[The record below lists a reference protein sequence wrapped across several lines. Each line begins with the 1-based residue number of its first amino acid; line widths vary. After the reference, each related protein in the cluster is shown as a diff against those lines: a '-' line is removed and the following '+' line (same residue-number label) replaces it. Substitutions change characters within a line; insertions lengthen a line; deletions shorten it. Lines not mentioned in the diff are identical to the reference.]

1 MSAPS
6 VVMLSVDLLSVM
18 SNNVTL
24 SVVVMSVVILGA
36 VAPSS
41 LPIAYITFVH
51 FKLVPGLFVNVSFH
65 QPTKKISH
73 WVMSSKELILFI
85 G

>member
-1 MSAPS
+1 MQHSAYMTFTISMSAPC

-18 SNNVTL
+18 SYNVTL
-24 SVVVMSVVILGA
+24 SEVMLNVVMLGV

-51 FKLVPGLFVNVSFH
+51 FKLVPGHFVNVSFH
-65 QPTKKISH
+65 
-73 WVMSSKELILFI
+73 
-85 G
+85 

>member
-1 MSAPS
+1 MSAPC
-6 VVMLSVDLLSVM
+6 VVMLSVDLLSIM
-18 SNNVTL
+18 SYNVTL
-24 SVVVMSVVILGA
+24 SEVMLNVVMLGA

-41 LPIAYITFVH
+41 LPITYITLVH

-73 WVMSSKELILFI
+73 WVMS
-85 G
+85 